1 MNIDSIVS
9 DLNQIIEEN
18 FVSLYYDNTSLV
30 GIVEE
35 FNVNDEKQYGIA
47 DSNGEVTEVFLD
59 DQFDFLLFYLI
70 NNVEFIGNA
79 SSYDSKKYNLSMIV
93 FCDRQGDVRSD
104 VFAEGLEKILP
115 KTMGT
120 AIINIT
126 KESFKAGEVIG
137 DLINGSSEFLNKKYL
152 FRIDLDI
159 TDEINSCNN

>member
-9 DLNQIIEEN
+9 DLNQIIEED
-18 FVSLYYDNTSLV
+18 FVSLYYNNTHMV
-30 GIVEE
+30 GIVEQ

-47 DSNGEVTEVFLD
+47 DSNGEVSEVFLD
-59 DQFDFLLFYLI
+59 DQFDFVLFYLI
-70 NNVEFIGNA
+70 NNVKFIGSA

-120 AIINIT
+120 SIINIT
-126 KESFKAGEVIG
+126 KESFNAEDVIVE
-137 DLINGSSEFLNKKYL
+137 LINGSSEFLNKKYL
-152 FRIDLDI
+152 FKIELDI
-159 TDEINSCNN
+159 TDEIDRCNN